1 MADETKQ
8 TPDQVVE
15 ETKAET
21 EQIKAASASVSGLIA
36 YCIAH
41 PVQTVV
47 ILLAAGLVIT
57 FSLSGWKVGGAKGTI
72 EKSAVEL
79 RK

>member
-1 MADETKQ
+1 MEETKQ
-8 TPDQVVE
+8 PITDQVE

-21 EQIKAASASVSGLIA
+21 EQIKAASTSVSGLIA
-36 YCIAH
+36 YCISH
-41 PVQTVV
+41 PIQTIA
-47 ILLAAGLVIT
+47 ILLAAGLVIG
-57 FSLSGWKVGGAKGTI
+57 FSLSGWKVGSV

>member
-1 MADETKQ
+1 MTMGEELKPQTADQK
-8 TPDQVVE
+8 VE

-21 EQIKAASASVSGLIA
+21 EQIKAASTSISGLIA
-36 YCIAH
+36 YCIVH
-41 PVQTVV
+41 PIQTVA
-47 ILLAAGLVIT
+47 ILLAVGLVIA
-57 FSLSGWKVGGAKGTI
+57 FSLSGWKVGTI

>member
-1 MADETKQ
+1 MPEEVKPTD
-8 TPDQVVE
+8 PVVE

-21 EQIKAASASVSGLIA
+21 EQIKAASTVPGLIA
-36 YCIAH
+36 YCVAH
-41 PVQTVV
+41 PVQTIA
-47 ILLAAGLVIT
+47 ILMAAGLVIG
-57 FSLSGWKVGGAKGTI
+57 FSLSGWKVGSV

>member
-1 MADETKQ
+1 MPEEMKPAAPVAE
-8 TPDQVVE
+8 VE

-21 EQIKAASASVSGLIA
+21 EQIKAASSVTGLIA
-36 YCIAH
+36 FCITH
-41 PVQTVV
+41 PVQTIA
-47 ILLAAGLVIT
+47 ILLVVGLVIG
-57 FSLSGWKVGGAKGTI
+57 FSLSGWKVGAV